1 MARPG
6 AQSTFRLSLLDRFR
20 NCTCQPQTLG
30 TLQGN
35 SLEAIKQSI
44 ASDLQWLLNSRQ
56 SPSEQWEGSPDLEAS
71 LLTFGLPD
79 FTGMNPNHGADQER
93 LRSGIESAIRQFEPR
108 LDRVRVFLQA
118 HLQTERSLHFRISA
132 LVRADLV
139 NEAVSFETV
148 LNVGTGSYQW
158 EVWN

>member
-6 AQSTFRLSLLDRFR
+6 AQSTFRPSLLDRFR
-20 NCTCQPQTLG
+20 NCTSEPQTLG
-30 TLQGN
+30 TFQGN
-35 SLEAIKQSI
+35 SIEAIKQSI

-56 SPSEQWEGSPDLEAS
+56 SPSEQWEGSQDLEAS

-79 FTGMNPNHGADQER
+79 FTGMNPNNSVYQER
-93 LRSGIESAIRQFEPR
+93 LRGGIESAIRQFEPR
-108 LDRVRVFLQA
+108 LDRVRVFVQS

-132 LVRADLV
+132 VVKANLV
-139 NEAVSFETV
+139 NEPVFFETV

-158 EVWN
+158 EVRK